1 MVLAISGAIWAQ
13 LHRHASLPV
22 GGATSLNSRW
32 PRAVRVAFFLEAF
45 PRVSETFILSQITG
59 LIDRGIEVDIYAARP
74 EPGTPTH
81 PDVGRY
87 DLLSRTHYH
96 DRPPGHPARRHLRT
110 LQLVAQRVSA
120 RPATAPKLLRLARRA
135 PADTRLSPLYDTH
148 PTAPHREYDIIH
160 AHYGRLG
167 TRAVMLR
174 ELGWMA
180 GKIVTSFHAYDISSY
195 VRVHGPDVYELL
207 FSRGDLFLPISLYG
221 QRKLLGLGCPR
232 ERLAVHRM
240 GVDCRD
246 LPFWRPRETEGART
260 RFVGIGRLVEKKG
273 FEYLIDAFAKS
284 RARLRATLTLVGDGP
299 LRDALTQRVAAL
311 ELIGSVRL
319 IGWQTQPV
327 VRQLLVDSDVLV
339 APSVTALSGDEEG
352 IPVAIME
359 AMATGLPVISTRHAG
374 IPELVND
381 GVSGLLVP
389 ERNCDALA
397 ACLDTLHENRHLWP
411 GMAAAGR
418 KIVEREHDVDAL
430 NDELVRRYERL
441 VK

>member
-1 MVLAISGAIWAQ
+1 M
-13 LHRHASLPV
+13 
-22 GGATSLNSRW
+22 
-32 PRAVRVAFFLEAF
+32 RVAFFLEGF
-45 PRVSETFILSQITG
+45 PRLSETFILSQITG

-74 EPGTPTH
+74 EPGTLTH

-96 DRPPGHPARRHLRT
+96 ERPSD
-110 LQLVAQRVSA
+110 QLVSRNLRNLRLMARRVSA
-120 RPATAPKLLRLARRA
+120 DPIAVPKLLRLARHA
-135 PADTRLSPLYDTH
+135 SMDTWLSPLYDAH
-148 PTAPHREYDIIH
+148 PAARQRSYDIVH

-180 GKIVTSFHAYDISSY
+180 GKVVTSFHAYDISSY
-195 VRVHGPDVYELL
+195 VRDRGPGVYDLL
-207 FSRGDLFLPISLYG
+207 FSRGDLFLPISLHG
-221 QRKLLGLGCPR
+221 ERKLLGLGCPK

-240 GVDCRD
+240 GIDCRD
-246 LPFWRPRETEGART
+246 LPFRRPRGGAGEPT

-284 RARLRATLTLVGDGP
+284 RARPRATLTLVGDGP
-299 LRDALTQRVAAL
+299 LRNALRQRVADL
-311 ELIGSVRL
+311 ELTQSVRL
-319 IGWQTQPV
+319 IGWQIQPV

-339 APSVTALSGDEEG
+339 APSVTAVSGDEEG

-359 AMATGLPVISTRHAG
+359 AMATGLPVISTWHAG

-389 ERNCDALA
+389 ERNCAALTT
-397 ACLDTLHENRHLWP
+397 CLDTLHENRGLWP
-411 GMAAAGR
+411 GMATAGR
-418 KIVEREHDVDAL
+418 KIVESEYDVNSL
-430 NDELVRRYERL
+430 NDELVRRYERI
-441 VK
+441 VN